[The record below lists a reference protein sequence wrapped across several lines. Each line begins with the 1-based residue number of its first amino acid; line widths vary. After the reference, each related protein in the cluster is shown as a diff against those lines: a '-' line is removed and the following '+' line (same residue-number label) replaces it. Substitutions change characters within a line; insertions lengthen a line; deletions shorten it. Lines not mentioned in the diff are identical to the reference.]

1 MVKNKLPSVN
11 LLKKE
16 GKSFF
21 DKFIQWAL
29 TVGRI
34 LVMLT
39 EIVAL
44 SAFLYRFSLDRK
56 LIDLHDQIKLKD
68 AYVKVLKS
76 NEDKYRN
83 LQERLAIA
91 TKLSKTSVDT
101 TNLITDLIAF
111 TPSDIIFNSLK
122 ISEDSVSI
130 DANVQSVTSLTDFI
144 NKLKE
149 YKAIR
154 TVSLDRIENKTS
166 TATIVVDITAVLK
179 KQPTSL

>member
-16 GKSFF
+16 GESFF

-83 LQERLAIA
+83 LQERLAIT
-91 TKLSKTSVDT
+91 TKLSKTSIDT
-101 TNLITDLIAF
+101 ANLITDLIALA
-111 TPSDIIFNSLK
+111 PSDIIFNSLK
-122 ISEDSVSI
+122 ISEDSVII

-144 NKLKE
+144 NKLKAH
-149 YKAIR
+149 KAIR

-166 TATIVVDITAVLK
+166 TATIVVTITAVLK
-179 KQPTSL
+179 KQPISL